1 MFPIKKGFHHVFLR
15 QELNGRG
22 EETMKPLFLL
32 LIILFFQACSTHLPV
47 AGVQAYNS
55 CDYDKAIDIFTK
67 TDKKEKDALLFDLA
81 ILSAAVH
88 KGDSALTKQSG
99 EKALQRMWSYD
110 GQSAGKASLLSSEA
124 LRYYRGEPFEKAMA
138 AMYVGIAYFN
148 DGDYETARAAFTKA
162 VFAVQ
167 TKDENV
173 RPDFAAP
180 YLLLSKTYLKLKDE
194 DNARIILNRLKDLI
208 PNHQV
213 TIEHLKQIHTIVF
226 TEIGKGPLKF
236 RTGPGDSLIGWQR
249 QAYYNSSPTLQIDG
263 VPIKVIF
270 TSGDDLAYQAATAD
284 RKSKTAIQATKG
296 VLRDAA
302 TITAVIAAN
311 EAANRKN
318 ATAGWVALGAG
329 IFALANQSQADLRQ
343 WELLPDRLDL
353 LFSIDPTTP
362 GRHAYS
368 LSTQPQVWYDDR
380 TLEQDKI
387 YIVSGRN
394 CGNKPL

>member
-1 MFPIKKGFHHVFLR
+1 MNSKPIFFILC
-15 QELNGRG
+15 
-22 EETMKPLFLL
+22 
-32 LIILFFQACSTHLPV
+32 ILFFQGCSTHLPA
-47 AGVQAYNS
+47 AGVSAYRQ
-55 CDYDKAIDIFTK
+55 CDYNKAIDVFTK

-88 KGDSALTKQSG
+88 KGDAELTKQSG
-99 EKALQRMWSYD
+99 ERALQRMWSYD
-110 GQSAGKASLLSSEA
+110 GQSAGSASLISSEA

-167 TKDENV
+167 TKDENL

-180 YLLLSKTYLKLKDE
+180 YLLLAKTYLKLKDE
-194 DNARIILNRLKDLI
+194 DNARITLDRLKDLM
-208 PNHQV
+208 PKHHV
-213 TIEHLKQIHTIVF
+213 TNDHLKQIHTIVF
-226 TEIGKGPLKF
+226 TEIGEGPVKF

-249 QAYYNSSPTLQIDG
+249 QAYHHSAPSLYIDG
-263 VPIKVIF
+263 VPLRAIF
-270 TSGDDLAYQAATAD
+270 TSGDDLAYQAASAD

-296 VLRDAA
+296 VLREASA
-302 TITAVIAAN
+302 ITAVIAAN
-311 EAANRKN
+311 EAVNRKN
-318 ATAGWVALGAG
+318 ETAGWVALGAG
-329 IFALANQSQADLRQ
+329 LFALANQSQADLRQ

-353 LFSIDPTTP
+353 LFSIDPMTP

-387 YIVSGRN
+387 YIVSAHN